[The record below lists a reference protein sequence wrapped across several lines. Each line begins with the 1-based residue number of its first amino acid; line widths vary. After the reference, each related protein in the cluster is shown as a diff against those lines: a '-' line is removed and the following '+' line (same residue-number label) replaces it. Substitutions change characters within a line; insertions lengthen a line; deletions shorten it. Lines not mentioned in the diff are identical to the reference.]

1 MRLIIL
7 SFILAI
13 TAGSISAQQ
22 QFTLDEA
29 IRAALEHNHS
39 VLVSDIETDI
49 AENSVSRGNGGQL
62 PNLAITGGLSASY
75 TDLDITP
82 GSFFR
87 NLLDPQNS
95 GQQEGS
101 RSISYDGVTTTQF
114 ISQIGS
120 EMVIY
125 DGMKGR
131 LRYKMLEAGSDLA
144 DLQYRTQLENTI
156 LNITGQFMQVATIQR
171 AIEVKGVSLEQ
182 SNGRYRTI
190 ETRREYGQVNE
201 QQLLQALADLKSDS
215 TEFRNLKLQYE
226 NAYRDLHTE
235 IGWSRRDIIPVA
247 DEFEEPELP
256 GYEDFQSMLMENNS
270 VLNIMEK
277 RLEQAELNE
286 RVTKAGFLPTL
297 TASAGYGYSYMNA
310 TEGQFEVQEQL
321 GFSGGITLR
330 IPIFSGGRNRIQSQ
344 NAKNEIRKEELRR
357 EESAVQ
363 LQTRFENSWQQ
374 YLHLQE
380 QLITE
385 RSNLSVYERNYERAK
400 ATFDRGEITG
410 VELRAAQLSLENAR
424 LRVAETGF
432 QLKQSETLLLYL
444 SGGLWVNF

>member
-7 SFILAI
+7 SFLMVIS
-13 TAGSISAQQ
+13 AGSVSAQQ

-29 IRAALEHNHS
+29 IKAALEHNHS
-39 VLVSDIETDI
+39 VQVSDIDANI
-49 AENSVSRGNGGQL
+49 AENSVSRGNAGQL
-62 PNLAITGGLSASY
+62 PNLAITGGLSAAYS
-75 TDLDITP
+75 DLEITP

-95 GQQEGS
+95 GQQEGN

-114 ISQIGS
+114 NSQIGS
-120 EMVIY
+120 QMVIY
-125 DGMKGR
+125 DGLKGR
-131 LRYKMLEAGSDLA
+131 LRYKMLETGSDLA

-156 LNITGQFMQVATIQR
+156 LNITGQFIQVATLQR
-171 AIEVKGVSLEQ
+171 AIEVKEVSLEQ
-182 SNGRYRTI
+182 SNDRYLTI
-190 ETRREYGQVNE
+190 ETRRKYGQVNE
-201 QQLLQALADLKSDS
+201 QQQLQALADLKSDS

-247 DEFEEPELP
+247 DEFEESKLP
-256 GYEDFQSMLMENNS
+256 GYEDFQSLLMKNNS

-277 RLEQAELNE
+277 RLKQAELNE
-286 RVTKAGFLPTL
+286 RATKAGFLPTL
-297 TASAGYGYSYMNA
+297 TASAGYGYSYMSA

-344 NAKNEIRKEELRR
+344 NAMNEIRKEELRR
-357 EESAVQ
+357 EESAMQ
-363 LQTRFENSWQQ
+363 MQTRFENSWQQ

-380 QLITE
+380 QLVTE
-385 RSNLSVYERNYERAK
+385 RSNLSVYERNYDRAK
-400 ATFDRGEITG
+400 SAFDRGEITG
-410 VELRAAQLSLENAR
+410 VELRSAQLSLENAR

-444 SGGLWVNF
+444 SGGLLVNF

>member
-7 SFILAI
+7 SFILVI
-13 TAGSISAQQ
+13 TAGSVSAQQ

-29 IRAALEHNHS
+29 IKAALEHNHS
-39 VLVSDIETDI
+39 VKVSDIDANI
-49 AENSVSRGNGGQL
+49 AENSVSRGNAGQL
-62 PNLAITGGLSASY
+62 PNLAITGGLSAAYS
-75 TDLDITP
+75 DLDITP

-95 GQQEGS
+95 TQQEGS
-101 RSISYDGVTTTQF
+101 RSISYYGVTTTQLN
-114 ISQIGS
+114 SQIGS
-120 EMVIY
+120 QMVIY

-131 LRYKMLEAGSDLA
+131 LRYKMLEMGSDLA

-156 LNITGQFMQVATIQR
+156 LNITGQFMQVATLQR
-171 AIEVKGVSLEQ
+171 ALEVKEVSLEQ
-182 SNGRYRTI
+182 SNDRYRTI

-235 IGWSRRDIIPVA
+235 IGWSRRHIIPVA

-256 GYEDFQSMLMENNS
+256 GYEDFQSLLMENNS
-270 VLNIMEK
+270 VLNIREK

-297 TASAGYGYSYMNA
+297 TASAGYGYSYMSA

-321 GFSGGITLR
+321 GFSGGVTLR

-344 NAKNEIRKEELRR
+344 NAKNEIRKEELLS

-380 QLITE
+380 QLVTE
-385 RSNLSVYERNYERAK
+385 RSNLSIYERNYERAK
-400 ATFDRGEITG
+400 STFDRGEITG

-432 QLKQSETLLLYL
+432 QLKQTEILLLYL
-444 SGGLWVNF
+444 SGGLLGSY